1 MGGVENWIGK
11 IAWNQDAGSLRV
23 FLLVSICLIFILSFQ
38 GVKRERIGR
47 SIVKDKLLIFFEME
61 YNVYLGIE

>member
-38 GVKRERIGR
+38 GVERERIGR

-61 YNVYLGIE
+61 YNVYL